1 MIASLPNGIGTEVHR
16 WVQVQRGLGRRAH
29 PALGWE
35 MIRAYLDYALPVL
48 AGGAR
53 ASNPC
58 ERSPAPTS
66 TTRSLSSAA
75 TLPWH
80 GAPGCEASSER
91 SNKNGSS
98 STTQPEE
105 RGRSLAGAPSVDLLG
120 QLDDDPLRAADVAEP
135 IAVFVALHLAN
146 ELRAAGSQAS
156 DDMSTSSTANATWRM
171 PGVFA
176 SACRSPPRPDG
187 A

>member
-98 STTQPEE
+98 STSQPEE

-120 QLDDDPLRAADVAEP
+120 QLDDDPS
-135 IAVFVALHLAN
+135 
-146 ELRAAGSQAS
+146 G
-156 DDMSTSSTANATWRM
+156 
-171 PGVFA
+171 
-176 SACRSPPRPDG
+176 PRT
-187 A
+187 